1 MRLYTRWHCR
11 QTHMNKKIAL
21 HGCTNSFPPMIVE
34 TSRSK
39 NPEASHPQR
48 CYRAASPHC
57 LGTLPWVLLTPDLN
71 FSHASHGSLH
81 SCVPSFF
88 VNTHL
93 AICSHSSV
101 KRELLHVSV
110 YPSVISLPPLSSKL
124 LHPKWTRCRVAV
136 ASQSLRPPSAHLCS
150 TRLAGSF

>member
-1 MRLYTRWHCR
+1 MRLYTRKHCR
-11 QTHMNKKIAL
+11 QHTHEQKIAL
-21 HGCTNSFPPMIVE
+21 RGCTNSFPQIIVE

-39 NPEASHPQR
+39 NPEASRPQC
-48 CYRAASPHC
+48 CYRAASPPC
-57 LGTLPWVLLTPDLN
+57 LGTPPWVLLTPDLN
-71 FSHASHGSLH
+71 LSHGSRSSLH
-81 SCVPSFF
+81 SCVPSFL
-88 VNTHL
+88 VNTRL

-101 KRELLHVSV
+101 KRELSHASV

-124 LHPKWTRCRVAV
+124 LHPKWTRYRVAV